1 MVYNIA
7 KNIGCSA
14 ALLLLSSVGIQAQ
27 YSQAVLK
34 VNFNDG
40 SHSLIE
46 MSEDLSMDF
55 SAEEIRFL
63 RDKDGIRVFS
73 LADVCK
79 FEYCLEK
86 ASVPT
91 IKDDTGAVV
100 KFSAEGLCI
109 RMTGPHICRV
119 FNAGG
124 AFVLSE
130 KFDDTLFIGAD
141 SLPSGT
147 ILIQIDHNRV
157 LKLVVR

>member
-79 FEYCLEK
+79 FGLLER
-86 ASVPT
+86 
-91 IKDDTGAVV
+91 
-100 KFSAEGLCI
+100 AEK
-109 RMTGPHICRV
+109 
-119 FNAGG
+119 
-124 AFVLSE
+124 SE
-130 KFDDTLFIGAD
+130 L
-141 SLPSGT
+141 
-147 ILIQIDHNRV
+147 
-157 LKLVVR
+157 